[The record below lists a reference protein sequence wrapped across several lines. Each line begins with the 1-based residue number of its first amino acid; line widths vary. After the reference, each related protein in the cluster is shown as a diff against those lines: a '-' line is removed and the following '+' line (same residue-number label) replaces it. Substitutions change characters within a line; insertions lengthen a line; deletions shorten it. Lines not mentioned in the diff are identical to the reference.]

1 MGSLASN
8 LSTSHHTNSNIYHP
22 PAQYHDACLILHQE
36 FVHQPSSTSFS
47 TGAVFLYLLSSD
59 IWIIFWHDIWYRSLS
74 SS

>member
-1 MGSLASN
+1 MRL
-8 LSTSHHTNSNIYHP
+8 TYRHHTMPTAIFIIH
-22 PAQYHDACLILHQE
+22 HDACLILHQE

-59 IWIIFWHDIWYRSLS
+59 IWIIFWHNIWYRSLS